1 MHSFIHS
8 FIGSSQERISHVIVA
23 TFEYH
28 SFIHSFC
35 HLCNQNQT
43 TTSTTTFTTST
54 FIPYHFIPYHINSIV
69 IIIISSS
76 SSGRSSINMSYRHSN
91 HIMIHQHSFIH
102 SLRTRY
108 HYQKSFFIDIFID
121 SFIHGHASH
130 LHQQVSPVFYFT
142 SCFSSFCFVSIL
154 HSIHPMFLLPA
165 PFQSLSLSSPSSTT
179 CHVHF
184 LYRCI

>member
-54 FIPYHFIPYHINSIV
+54 FIPYHFIPYHTNSIV

-130 LHQQVSPVFYFT
+130 LHQQVSPVFYIVFQ
-142 SCFSSFCFVSIL
+142 FLLFCFHPSFHPSYVSSSCTIPIVIL
-154 HSIHPMFLLPA
+154 TLIHHMSCPLP
-165 PFQSLSLSSPSSTT
+165 
-179 CHVHF
+179 
-184 LYRCI
+184 I